1 MKNLFVT
8 LALFVATTSL
18 AQSTTAP
25 TATKVQAK
33 EQRWAVGPVAGPEIG
48 VSILYLL
55 DPFSGFHFVG
65 QFQEADASAF
75 SVDWQKYFSIR
86 STESIRKIGHLA
98 AYSGVGIE
106 SVARGKRGSDDN
118 DSNSGSEERMSIRAP
133 VGLELSLRQVPVQA
147 FTDVAACFGPIPNT
161 NVHFS
166 PRIGVR
172 AVF

>member
-1 MKNLFVT
+1 MRKLFVT
-8 LALFVATTSL
+8 LAWLVATISF
-18 AQSTTAP
+18 AQTTTAP
-25 TATKVQAK
+25 TATRQAPK

-48 VSILYLL
+48 VSVLYLL

-65 QFQEADASAF
+65 QFHEAEASAF
-75 SVDWQKYFSIR
+75 SVDWQKYFSIN
-86 STESIRKIGHLA
+86 STESIRKVGHLA

-106 SVARGKRGSDDN
+106 NVARASKGTD
-118 DSNSGSEERMSIRAP
+118 EQMSIRAP
-133 VGLELSLRQVPVQA
+133 VGLELSIRQVPIQA